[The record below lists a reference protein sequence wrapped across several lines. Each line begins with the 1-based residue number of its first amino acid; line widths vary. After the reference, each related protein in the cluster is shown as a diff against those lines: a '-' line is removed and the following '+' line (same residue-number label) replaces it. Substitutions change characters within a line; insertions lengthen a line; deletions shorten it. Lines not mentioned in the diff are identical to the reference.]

1 MEHPDVEKIAGES
14 FKRQIGERDTKIL
27 ELEGRLSD
35 MQSNI
40 AVEVAKAFQKV
51 KSVEDE
57 ISAQKDRIQEVGQL
71 IFDEVYAEEMK
82 GVSPDEQEYDTPHFG
97 DFDRLPVSL
106 EDFKVSYLNMDDEV
120 EHSYF
125 IEKSF
130 WKEAVAL
137 PGWHKLVKEYA
148 RLSEL
153 QEKPK
158 NCGKVQPTPRE
169 CFSLRIFES
178 LV

>member
-1 MEHPDVEKIAGES
+1 MEHPDIEKIAGES

-71 IFDEVYAEEMK
+71 IF
-82 GVSPDEQEYDTPHFG
+82 F
-97 DFDRLPVSL
+97 
-106 EDFKVSYLNMDDEV
+106 
-120 EHSYF
+120 
-125 IEKSF
+125 
-130 WKEAVAL
+130 
-137 PGWHKLVKEYA
+137 
-148 RLSEL
+148 
-153 QEKPK
+153 
-158 NCGKVQPTPRE
+158 
-169 CFSLRIFES
+169 LRRYMQRK
-178 LV
+178 